1 MIWFTQINLLYSISG
16 PPNGIMDMFIQF
28 SEGSSPLGQSV
39 YVENPTLLGQANPI
53 DIVPLK
59 EHSTLVYIY
68 QDNTT
73 YETAFHPVQ
82 ADQQCHR

>member
-1 MIWFTQINLLYSISG
+1 MI
-16 PPNGIMDMFIQF
+16 DMFIQF
-28 SEGSSPLGQSV
+28 SKGSSPISQSI
-39 YVENPTLLGQANPI
+39 YVENPTLLGQATPV

-68 QDNTT
+68 QNPTT
-73 YETAFHPVQ
+73 NETAFHPIQ